1 MKNLIH
7 IIVWG
12 LLTSSTCFAED
23 ESLMSSPEIPEA
35 ISLEMA
41 ANQLTKDEHNRLLGA
56 ETEQIDDKSI
66 HIIKVLTHQ
75 GHVRHFKFDAETGQ
89 LLNN

>member
-7 IIVWG
+7 LIVWG
-12 LLTSSTCFAED
+12 LLTSGICSAED
-23 ESLMSSPEIPEA
+23 EGITPSQEISEA
-35 ISLEMA
+35 ISLDMA
-41 ANQLTKDEHNRLLGA
+41 ANQLTKDEQNRVLGA